1 MGYYSKRRVKSEQ
14 ERYLGK
20 FEIFLVL
27 LCVAAVAGLVAW
39 IIANAG
45 GGHFVF

>member
-1 MGYYSKRRVKSEQ
+1 MGYHSPGRRS
-14 ERYLGK
+14 RPGTRLSAM
-20 FEIFLVL
+20 EIVCAVLV
-27 LCVAAVAGLVAW
+27 VAAIAGLVAW